1 MGMYTVVIVL
11 LGMLLG
17 WVARDT
23 WGMWRRE
30 VRVIE
35 IEEIKQVVQCRSCNK
50 LRQTIE
56 AAVLDA
62 ERRNSPYPLPMVGNG
77 AKRRVHWEM
86 VGVAASVGNPT
97 TTAARA
103 SPPPH

>member
-1 MGMYTVVIVL
+1 MGMYTLIIVL

-17 WVARDT
+17 WFARDT

-35 IEEIKQVVQCRSCNK
+35 QVKEVVQCRSCNK
-50 LRQTIE
+50 LRQSVE

-77 AKRRVHWEM
+77 EKRRVHWERI
-86 VGVAASVGNPT
+86 GDGISPQVGNKG

>member
-1 MGMYTVVIVL
+1 MGMYTVIVAL
-11 LGMLLG
+11 LGVLLG

-35 IEEIKQVVQCRSCNK
+35 EVREVVQCRSCNK
-50 LRQTIE
+50 LRSKVEQ
-56 AAVLDA
+56 AVLDA
-62 ERRNSPYPLPMVGNG
+62 ERRNSPYPIPMIGNG
-77 AKRRVHWEM
+77 NKRRVHWEM
-86 VGVAASVGNPT
+86 LGDIAPAVGNKG

>member
-1 MGMYTVVIVL
+1 MGMYTIIIAL

-35 IEEIKQVVQCRSCNK
+35 QVKEVVQCRSCNK
-50 LRQTIE
+50 LRREVE

-62 ERRNSPYPLPMVGNG
+62 ERRGSSFPLPMIGNG
-77 AKRRVHWEM
+77 NKRRVHWEM
-86 VGVAASVGNPT
+86 VGNLAPVVGNKG

>member
-1 MGMYTVVIVL
+1 MGMYTIIIAL
-11 LGMLLG
+11 LGALLG

-30 VRVIE
+30 VRVV
-35 IEEIKQVVQCRSCNK
+35 EEVKEVVQCRSCNK
-50 LRQTIE
+50 LRSRVE

-62 ERRNSPYPLPMVGNG
+62 EKRNSPYPIPMIGNG
-77 AKRRVHWEM
+77 NKRRVHWEM
-86 VGVAASVGNPT
+86 LGDIAPSVGNKG